1 MRRYVGPVLGVV
13 LAGAVAAGIWYSNAR
28 LSASTARL
36 PSAQSEA
43 EKLVVVRGF
52 VGSEKE
58 AFFADSRVHA
68 ALAKHGLQVVVEKAG
83 SRTIAS
89 AVDAQR
95 FDFGFPS
102 GAPAGTHLMALAKAS
117 QVFTP
122 FYTPIV
128 LASWRPIAEILEAN
142 GIASREGANYYIT
155 DLKKLIALMNR
166 GQRWR
171 DLAHSEKFPT
181 NKALLVSSTDVR
193 SSNSAAMYL
202 ALLSYEANG
211 ESIVQSQAEVDSVL
225 PKLEGLFLRQGF
237 QENSSA
243 SPFEDYLALGMGK
256 TPLLVCYESQMVAF
270 FMAHPN
276 RLKPGDDQGDMVV
289 MYPKPTVFSKHV
301 LVPYNERGK
310 RLGQVLETDPALHAL
325 AHDFGFRTGGED
337 TGPELW
343 HQHGIDVPRV
353 LVDVIDPPS
362 HEWLERMISGIE
374 GKFR

>member
-166 GQRWR
+166 GQRW
-171 DLAHSEKFPT
+171 
-181 NKALLVSSTDVR
+181 
-193 SSNSAAMYL
+193 
-202 ALLSYEANG
+202 
-211 ESIVQSQAEVDSVL
+211 
-225 PKLEGLFLRQGF
+225 
-237 QENSSA
+237 
-243 SPFEDYLALGMGK
+243 
-256 TPLLVCYESQMVAF
+256 
-270 FMAHPN
+270 
-276 RLKPGDDQGDMVV
+276 
-289 MYPKPTVFSKHV
+289 
-301 LVPYNERGK
+301 
-310 RLGQVLETDPALHAL
+310 
-325 AHDFGFRTGGED
+325 
-337 TGPELW
+337 
-343 HQHGIDVPRV
+343 
-353 LVDVIDPPS
+353 
-362 HEWLERMISGIE
+362 
-374 GKFR
+374 